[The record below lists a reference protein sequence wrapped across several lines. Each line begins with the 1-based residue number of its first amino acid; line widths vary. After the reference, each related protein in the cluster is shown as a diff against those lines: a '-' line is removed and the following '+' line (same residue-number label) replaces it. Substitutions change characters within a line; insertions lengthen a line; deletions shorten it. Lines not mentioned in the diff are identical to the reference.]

1 MGSHSQI
8 RKEIYTMTKFEALR
22 EKYLKGFITLKEGW
36 QIIQQ
41 HWAMGEEIFTPEEE
55 AVYNEGLSWGFAS
68 PYEMLEK
75 GTEQFAKE
83 IDELAKEAYEEWEA
97 QDRYDR
103 CWGFDKV
110 VYEASAV
117 L

>member
-1 MGSHSQI
+1 
-8 RKEIYTMTKFEALR
+8 MTKFEALR
-22 EKYLKGFITLKEGW
+22 KRYLRGFITIEEGW
-36 QIIQQ
+36 KIMRLR
-41 HWAMGEEIFTPEEE
+41 WALGEEIFTPEEE

-83 IDELAKEAYEEWEA
+83 IDELANRAYKEWEEQA
-97 QDRYDR
+97 RYDSY
-103 CWGFDKV
+103 WGFDKV